1 MSRGTS
7 PELSKER
14 GHPLSSSLRPRRG
27 PTTPRRGR
35 SVPTAEAQ
43 EIRQKRSAR
52 TETQEPILFPKLG
65 IELADFPYLHC
76 SRD

>member
-7 PELSKER
+7 PGSRRSEATLFPLPSVLVGSDHASER
-14 GHPLSSSLRPRRG
+14 AVSPRKVR
-27 PTTPRRGR
+27 
-35 SVPTAEAQ
+35 E